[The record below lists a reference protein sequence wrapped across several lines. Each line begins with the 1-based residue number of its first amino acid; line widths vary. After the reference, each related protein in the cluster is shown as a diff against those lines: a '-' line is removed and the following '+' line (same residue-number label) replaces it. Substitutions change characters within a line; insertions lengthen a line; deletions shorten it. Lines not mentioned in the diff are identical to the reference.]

1 MAKEF
6 LSQKGVTYAD
16 HDVTTD
22 RKALEEMIRISGGR
36 SVPVIVV
43 CEQVI
48 VGFDRARLE
57 QALNCMHQ
65 RSEV

>member
-6 LSQKGVTYAD
+6 LSQKGIAYTD
-16 HDVTTD
+16 HDVTKD

-36 SVPVIVV
+36 SVPVIVA
-43 CEQVI
+43 CEEVM

-57 QALNCMHQ
+57 QALNCMRQ